1 MSEDI
6 FDAIIVGA
14 GLAGSVAAL
23 VLAREG
29 AQVLV
34 IERGNSAGAKNVTG
48 GRLYAHS
55 LEHIIPGFADSA
67 PVERLITHEKLAFMT
82 EKSVMTMDYC
92 NGDETSPSQRSYSV
106 LRSKFDAWLME
117 QAEEAGAQ
125 LITGIRVDNLVQ
137 RDGKVVGVEA
147 DGDVIEAKTVI
158 LADGVNS
165 ILAEKLG
172 MAKRVKPTDVAV
184 GVKELIELPKSV
196 IEDRFQLQGNQGA
209 ACLFAGSP
217 TDGLMGGGF
226 LYTNENTLSLG
237 LVCGLHH
244 LHDAKKSV
252 PQMLEDFKQH
262 PAVAPLIAGGKLVEY
277 SAHVVPEAGINMLPE
292 LVGDGVLIAGDAAG
306 MCMNLGFTIRGM
318 DLAIAAGEAAA
329 KTVLSA
335 MKSDDF
341 SKQKLA
347 EYRQH
352 LESGP
357 LRDMRMYQKLPA
369 FLDNPRM
376 FSGYPELAV
385 GVARDLFTID
395 GSAPELMRK
404 KILRHGK
411 KVGVNKFNVDEE
423 HPHIV
428 VKADAD
434 KQALELLVKA
444 CPAGL
449 YKKQD
454 DGSVRFDY
462 AGCLECGTCRI
473 LGLGSALEQWEYP
486 RGTFGVEFRYG

>member
-82 EKSVMTMDYC
+82 EKSAMTMDYC

-369 FLDNPRM
+369 FLDQIDEAH
-376 FSGYPELAV
+376 FLAV
-385 GVARDLFTID
+385 AEDFLAHQFRRTAVNVDVKL
-395 GSAPELMRK
+395 
-404 KILRHGK
+404 
-411 KVGVNKFNVDEE
+411 GVNKFNVDEE

-449 YKKQD
+449 YKKRD

>member
-82 EKSVMTMDYC
+82 EKSAMTMDYC

-357 LRDMRMYQKLPA
+357 LRDMRIAEGVPNRVQVDTHKLLRDVARTDATCGILAHNHPT
-369 FLDNPRM
+369 
-376 FSGYPELAV
+376 GLAV
-385 GVARDLFTID
+385 P
-395 GSAPELMRK
+395 SE
-404 KILRHGK
+404 
-411 KVGVNKFNVDEE
+411 
-423 HPHIV
+423 
-428 VKADAD
+428 ADMIATMGIM
-434 KQALELLVKA
+434 QALGPLGVSIIDHIIVAGEDA
-444 CPAGL
+444 CSMR
-449 YKKQD
+449 D
-454 DGSVRFDY
+454 R
-462 AGCLECGTCRI
+462 GCLPMYRAGRDT
-473 LGLGSALEQWEYP
+473 LNAAS
-486 RGTFGVEFRYG
+486 RY

>member
-48 GRLYAHS
+48 GRMYAHS
-55 LEHIIPGFADSA
+55 LERIIPGFAEQA
-67 PVERLITHEKLAFMT
+67 PIERVITHEKLAFMT
-82 EKSVMTMDYC
+82 DKGAMTIDYC
-92 NGDETSPSQRSYSV
+92 NGEEAALSQVSYSV

-125 LITGIRVDNLVQ
+125 LITGIRVDNVVQ
-137 RDGKVVGVEA
+137 REGKVVGVEA
-147 DGDVIEAKTVI
+147 DGDILEAKVVI

-165 ILAEKLG
+165 LLAEKLG
-172 MAKRVKPTDVAV
+172 MAKRVEASHVAV

-196 IEDRFQLQGNQGA
+196 IEDRFQLQGNEGA

-226 LYTNENTLSLG
+226 LYTNDTTLSLG

-244 LHDAKKSV
+244 LKDAKKSV

-411 KVGVNKFNVDEE
+411 KVGFINLIK
-423 HPHIV
+423 
-428 VKADAD
+428 
-434 KQALELLVKA
+434 
-444 CPAGL
+444 
-449 YKKQD
+449 
-454 DGSVRFDY
+454 DGMK
-462 AGCLECGTCRI
+462 
-473 LGLGSALEQWEYP
+473 
-486 RGTFGVEFRYG
+486 GVTVL

>member
-82 EKSVMTMDYC
+82 EKSAMTMDYC

-237 LVCGLHH
+237 LVCGPIICMTQKNRCRKCWKISNNIRPLH
-244 LHDAKKSV
+244 
-252 PQMLEDFKQH
+252 
-262 PAVAPLIAGGKLVEY
+262 
-277 SAHVVPEAGINMLPE
+277 
-292 LVGDGVLIAGDAAG
+292 
-306 MCMNLGFTIRGM
+306 R
-318 DLAIAAGEAAA
+318 
-329 KTVLSA
+329 
-335 MKSDDF
+335 
-341 SKQKLA
+341 
-347 EYRQH
+347 
-352 LESGP
+352 
-357 LRDMRMYQKLPA
+357 
-369 FLDNPRM
+369 
-376 FSGYPELAV
+376 
-385 GVARDLFTID
+385 
-395 GSAPELMRK
+395 
-404 KILRHGK
+404 
-411 KVGVNKFNVDEE
+411 
-423 HPHIV
+423 
-428 VKADAD
+428 
-434 KQALELLVKA
+434 
-444 CPAGL
+444 
-449 YKKQD
+449 
-454 DGSVRFDY
+454 
-462 AGCLECGTCRI
+462 
-473 LGLGSALEQWEYP
+473 
-486 RGTFGVEFRYG
+486 

>member
-34 IERGNSAGAKNVTG
+34 IERGNSAGAKNITG

-82 EKSVMTMDYC
+82 EKSAMTMDYC

-306 MCMNLGFTIRGM
+306 
-318 DLAIAAGEAAA
+318 EAAA

-411 KVGVNKFNVDEE
+411 KVGFINLIK
-423 HPHIV
+423 
-428 VKADAD
+428 
-434 KQALELLVKA
+434 
-444 CPAGL
+444 
-449 YKKQD
+449 
-454 DGSVRFDY
+454 DGMK
-462 AGCLECGTCRI
+462 
-473 LGLGSALEQWEYP
+473 
-486 RGTFGVEFRYG
+486 GVTVL

>member
-1 MSEDI
+1 MNTFSQVWVFSDTPSRLPELMNGAQALANQINTFVLNDADGAQAIQLGANHVWKLNGKPDDRMIEDYAGVMADTI
-6 FDAIIVGA
+6 RQHGA
-14 GLAGSVAAL
+14 DGL
-23 VLAREG
+23 VLLPNTR
-29 AQVLV
+29 
-34 IERGNSAGAKNVTG
+34 RGKLLAAKLG
-48 GRLYAHS
+48 YRLKAAVS
-55 LEHIIPGFADSA
+55 NDAST
-67 PVERLITHEKLAFMT
+67 V
-82 EKSVMTMDYC
+82 SV
-92 NGDETSPSQRSYSV
+92 Q
-106 LRSKFDAWLME
+106 
-117 QAEEAGAQ
+117 
-125 LITGIRVDNLVQ
+125 
-137 RDGKVVGVEA
+137 DGKA
-147 DGDVIEAKTVI
+147 TVKHMVYGG
-158 LADGVNS
+158 L
-165 ILAEKLG
+165 
-172 MAKRVKPTDVAV
+172 AV

-411 KVGVNKFNVDEE
+411 KVGFINLIK
-423 HPHIV
+423 
-428 VKADAD
+428 
-434 KQALELLVKA
+434 
-444 CPAGL
+444 
-449 YKKQD
+449 
-454 DGSVRFDY
+454 DGMK
-462 AGCLECGTCRI
+462 
-473 LGLGSALEQWEYP
+473 
-486 RGTFGVEFRYG
+486 GVTVL

>member
-29 AQVLV
+29 ADVLV

-48 GRLYAHS
+48 GRIYAHS
-55 LEHIIPGFADSA
+55 LERIIPGFAEIA
-67 PVERLITHEKLAFMT
+67 PVERRITHEKLAFMT
-82 EKSVMTMDYC
+82 EKGAMTMDYL
-92 NGDETSPSQRSYSV
+92 NGEEAGASQVSYSV
-106 LRSKFDAWLME
+106 LRSKFDAWLMA

-125 LITGIRVDNLVQ
+125 LITGIRVDNVVQ

-147 DGDVIEAKTVI
+147 DGDILEAKVVI

-165 ILAEKLG
+165 LLAEKLG
-172 MAKRVKPTDVAV
+172 MAKRVDAANVAV

-196 IEDRFQLQGNQGA
+196 IEDRFQLQGNEGA

-226 LYTNENTLSLG
+226 LYTNEDTLSLG

-244 LHDAKKSV
+244 LKDAKKSV

-262 PAVAPLIAGGKLVEY
+262 PAVAPLIAGGKMVEY
-277 SAHVVPEAGINMLPE
+277 SAHVVPEAGMNMQPE
-292 LVGDGVLIAGDAAG
+292 LIGDGVLIAGDAAG

-318 DLAIAAGEAAA
+318 DLAVAAGEAAA
-329 KTVLSA
+329 KAVLSA
-335 MKSDDF
+335 KQNNDF
-341 SKQKLA
+341 SRNGLA
-347 EYRQH
+347 SYRQH
-352 LESGP
+352 LDNGP
-357 LRDMRMYQKLPA
+357 MRDMRMYQRLPA

-376 FSGYPELAV
+376 FTRYPEMVV

-395 GSAPELMRK
+395 GSAPVPMRK
-404 KILRHGK
+404 KILQHAK
-411 KVGVNKFNVDEE
+411 KVGFINLMK
-423 HPHIV
+423 
-428 VKADAD
+428 
-434 KQALELLVKA
+434 
-444 CPAGL
+444 
-449 YKKQD
+449 
-454 DGSVRFDY
+454 DG
-462 AGCLECGTCRI
+462 I
-473 LGLGSALEQWEYP
+473 K
-486 RGTFGVEFRYG
+486 GVTVL

>member
-1 MSEDI
+1 MSDDI

-34 IERGNSAGAKNVTG
+34 IERGNTAGSKNVTG
-48 GRLYAHS
+48 GRIYAHS
-55 LEHIIPGFADSA
+55 LERILPGFAEHA
-67 PVERLITHEKLAFMT
+67 PIERVITHEKLAFMT
-82 EKSVMTMDYC
+82 ENGAMSVNYQ
-92 NGDETSPSQRSYSV
+92 NGEPTEPGQVSYSV

-125 LITGIRVDNLVQ
+125 LITGIRVDNVVQ

-147 DGDVIEAKTVI
+147 DGDVIESKVVI

-165 ILAEKLG
+165 LLAEKLG
-172 MAKRVKPTDVAV
+172 MAKRVEPEHVAV

-196 IEDRFQLQGNQGA
+196 IEDRFQLQGNEGA

-226 LYTNENTLSLG
+226 LYTNETTLSLG

-244 LHDAKKSV
+244 VKESKKSV

-262 PAVAPLIAGGKLVEY
+262 PAIAPLIAGGKLVEY
-277 SAHVVPEAGINMLPE
+277 AAHVVPEAGINMQPE
-292 LVGDGVLIAGDAAG
+292 LVGEGVLIAGDAAG

-318 DLAIAAGEAAA
+318 DLAVSAGEAAA

-335 MKSDDF
+335 MKRNDF
-341 SKQKLA
+341 SKEGLA
-347 EYRQH
+347 EYQQH
-352 LESGP
+352 LDNGP
-357 LRDMRMYQKLPA
+357 MRDMRMYQRMPA

-376 FSGYPELAV
+376 FTYYPEMVV
-385 GVARDLFTID
+385 GIARDLFTID
-395 GSAPELMRK
+395 GQAPVPMRK
-404 KILRHGK
+404 KILSHCK
-411 KVGVNKFNVDEE
+411 KVGFINLMKDGIRGVT
-423 HPHIV
+423 
-428 VKADAD
+428 
-434 KQALELLVKA
+434 AL
-444 CPAGL
+444 
-449 YKKQD
+449 
-454 DGSVRFDY
+454 
-462 AGCLECGTCRI
+462 
-473 LGLGSALEQWEYP
+473 
-486 RGTFGVEFRYG
+486 

>member
-1 MSEDI
+1 MSDDK
-6 FDAIIVGA
+6 FDAIVVGA
-14 GLAGSVAAL
+14 GVAGSVAAL
-23 VLAREG
+23 VMARAG
-29 AQVLV
+29 LDVLV
-34 IERGNSAGAKNVTG
+34 IERGDSAGCKNMTG
-48 GRLYAHS
+48 GRLYAHT
-55 LEHIIPGFADSA
+55 LEAIIPGFAASA
-67 PVERLITHEKLAFMT
+67 PIERKVTREKISFLT
-82 EKSVMTMDYC
+82 EESAVTLDFHREQP
-92 NGDETSPSQRSYSV
+92 DVPQHASYTV
-106 LRSKFDAWLME
+106 LRNRLDPWLME
-117 QAEEAGAQ
+117 QAEQAGAQ
-125 LITGIRVDNLVQ
+125 FIPGVRVDALV
-137 RDGKVVGVEA
+137 REGNKVTGVQAGDDILEA
-147 DGDVIEAKTVI
+147 NVVI

-165 ILAEKLG
+165 MLGRSLG
-172 MAKRVKPTDVAV
+172 MVSASDPHHYAV
-184 GVKELIELPKSV
+184 GVKEV
-196 IEDRFQLQGNQGA
+196 IGLTPEQINDRFNVTGEEGA
-209 ACLFAGSP
+209 AWLFAGSP
-217 TDGLMGGGF
+217 SDGLMGGGF
-226 LYTNENTLSLG
+226 LYTNKDSVSLG
-237 LVCGLHH
+237 LVCGLSDIAH
-244 LHDAKKSV
+244 AQKSV

-411 KVGVNKFNVDEE
+411 KVGFINLIK
-423 HPHIV
+423 
-428 VKADAD
+428 
-434 KQALELLVKA
+434 
-444 CPAGL
+444 
-449 YKKQD
+449 
-454 DGSVRFDY
+454 DGMK
-462 AGCLECGTCRI
+462 
-473 LGLGSALEQWEYP
+473 
-486 RGTFGVEFRYG
+486 GVTVL

>member
-1 MSEDI
+1 MSEDK
-6 FDAIIVGA
+6 FDAIVVGA
-14 GLAGSVAAL
+14 GVAGSVAAL
-23 VLAREG
+23 VMARAG
-29 AQVLV
+29 LDVLV
-34 IERGNSAGAKNVTG
+34 IERGDSAGCKNMTG
-48 GRLYAHS
+48 GRLYAHT
-55 LEHIIPGFADSA
+55 LEAIIPGFAVSA
-67 PVERLITHEKLAFMT
+67 PVERKVTREKISFLT
-82 EKSVMTMDYC
+82 EESAVTLDFHREQP
-92 NGDETSPSQRSYSV
+92 DVPQHASYTV
-106 LRSKFDAWLME
+106 LRNRLDPWLME
-117 QAEEAGAQ
+117 QAEQAGAQ
-125 LITGIRVDNLVQ
+125 FIPGVRVDALV
-137 RDGKVVGVEA
+137 REGNKVTGVQAGDDILEA
-147 DGDVIEAKTVI
+147 NVVI

-165 ILAEKLG
+165 MLGRSLG
-172 MAKRVKPTDVAV
+172 MGPASDPHHYAV
-184 GVKELIELPKSV
+184 GVKEV
-196 IEDRFQLQGNQGA
+196 IGLTPEQINDRFNITGEEGA
-209 ACLFAGSP
+209 AWLFAGSP
-217 TDGLMGGGF
+217 SDGLMGGGF
-226 LYTNENTLSLG
+226 LYTNKDSISLG
-237 LVCGLHH
+237 LVCGLGDIAH
-244 LHDAKKSV
+244 AQKSV

-411 KVGVNKFNVDEE
+411 KVGFINLIK
-423 HPHIV
+423 
-428 VKADAD
+428 
-434 KQALELLVKA
+434 
-444 CPAGL
+444 
-449 YKKQD
+449 
-454 DGSVRFDY
+454 DGMK
-462 AGCLECGTCRI
+462 
-473 LGLGSALEQWEYP
+473 
-486 RGTFGVEFRYG
+486 GVTVL